1 MSRAFIKETDGDAP
15 DDGLPERPQSAHP
28 NYVTADGLADL
39 HRQLD
44 ETLAEERRLR
54 DRHAAGE
61 IAAKAPLARIARDIR
76 YLRRRIGDAILVESK
91 RDEVAIGTTVT
102 IDDGAARRTFTIVGE
117 DQADPAEGKISWT
130 SPLGSALLGQKR
142 GSRLTW
148 RRPVGDVEVV
158 IVDLE

>member
-1 MSRAFIKETDGDAP
+1 MSRAFVKETDGDAP

-28 NYVTADGLADL
+28 NYLTADGLADL

-44 ETLAEERRLR
+44 EALAEEQRLR
-54 DRHAAGE
+54 DRCTAGD
-61 IAAKAPLARIARDIR
+61 IAVKAPLARIARDIR
-76 YLRRRIGDAILVESK
+76 YLRRRIADAILVEAN
-91 RDEVAIGTTVT
+91 REEAAIGTNVT
-102 IDDGAARRTFTIVGE
+102 IDDGTQRRTFTIVGE

-130 SPLGSALLGQKR
+130 SPLGTTLIGQKR